1 MANHPGYK
9 TSSNKKKKYISTEDI
24 TRFTTLINTKELP
37 KLIPDFPC
45 HTRAVERLSKLVTE
59 ASTPV
64 VGNEV
69 RAGYI
74 ETELK
79 VERSCQN
86 LKQKTMQ
93 VELNSYTKHGWEVG
107 LGRVEL
113 DMQPLP
119 RTEF

>member
-1 MANHPGYK
+1 M
-9 TSSNKKKKYISTEDI
+9 
-24 TRFTTLINTKELP
+24 
-37 KLIPDFPC
+37 
-45 HTRAVERLSKLVTE
+45 TE